1 MEKRLKNILILVAVG
16 LVLSTLYEIWMLKKY
31 GDPLTLRL
39 FTYIS
44 IPVDI
49 IGWVLLALYFH
60 KKSK

>member
-31 GDPLTLRL
+31 GDPLPLRL

-49 IGWVLLALYFH
+49 IGWGLLALYFH